1 MARSV
6 AGAAPGR
13 TNRRFLII
21 AVLFAALSGALVFAW
36 MSAQG
41 EDTGGGGGAAG
52 SQDRVVAKTDIR
64 QRTTITADMLE
75 IKSVPA
81 NLQVEGYFTTIDE
94 VVGKV
99 TKLPIRANE
108 QIVLNSVVATTGPSV
123 DALAQVVPTGRRGF
137 SINATQV
144 KTAGGLVLPGD
155 YVDVVWVC
163 CEKGLQLGGSTDGGQ
178 TTGKTDG
185 IILARTI
192 VQTVQVA
199 AVAQQI
205 VSSGPVSSGDG
216 TGIGDDPV
224 ASESGDKAP
233 EAITV
238 TLLVTPE
245 QAHVLIMAE
254 STGELRA
261 ALRGIGDETIVPPS
275 EDFAYIS
282 PGLIPE
288 EIMQA
293 LREAFGARPGQQ

>member
-36 MSAQG
+36 MSAQ
-41 EDTGGGGGAAG
+41 DKGGGGGGSGAAG
-52 SQDRVVAKTDIR
+52 SQEAVVAKTEIR

-75 IKSVPA
+75 VKSIPA
-81 NLQVEGYFTTIDE
+81 NLIVAGHYTTIDD

-108 QIVLNSVVATTGPSV
+108 QVVLNSVVDTSGPSV
-123 DALAQVVPTGRRGF
+123 EALSQVVPTGRRGF

-144 KTAGGLVLPGD
+144 RTAGGLILPGD
-155 YVDVVWVC
+155 YVDIVWVC
-163 CEKGLQLGGSTDGGQ
+163 CEKGLEFGTGADGQ
-178 TTGKTDG
+178 KSKAEG

-192 VQTVQVA
+192 AQNVQVA

-205 VSSGPVSSGDG
+205 ISSGPVSSDDG

-224 ASESGDKAP
+224 ASESGDQEP
-233 EAITV
+233 EAITI

-245 QAHVLIMAE
+245 QAHVLMMGE
-254 STGELRA
+254 GTGELRA
-261 ALRGIGDETIVPPS
+261 ALRGVGDETIVPPS
-275 EDFAYIS
+275 EDFEYLS

-293 LREAFGARPGQQ
+293 LREAFGSRTTP